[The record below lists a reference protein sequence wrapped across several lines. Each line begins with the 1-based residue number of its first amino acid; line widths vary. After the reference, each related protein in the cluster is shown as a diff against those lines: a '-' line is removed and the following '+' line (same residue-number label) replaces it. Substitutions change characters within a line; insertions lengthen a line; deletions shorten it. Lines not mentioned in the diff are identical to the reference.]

1 MGLLI
6 CAIEKP
12 SNNVFIALLKLPYLL
27 DVAAE
32 SKHSAV
38 PYSSKHI
45 DEAASND
52 DDDDY
57 ATDAWMKLN
66 FQKVASLL
74 HDDVLDDA
82 ETRRGIG
89 SLNCFMG
96 NKMFM
101 PHEVIRTHYNGL
113 QLVDPPDKRCKVY
126 SIGLG
131 MSERGF
137 F

>member
-12 SNNVFIALLKLPYLL
+12 SNNISIALLKLPYLL

-32 SKHSAV
+32 SKHSPV

-57 ATDAWMKLN
+57 ATDAVDEIELPEGDVILN
-66 FQKVASLL
+66 L
-74 HDDVLDDA
+74 
-82 ETRRGIG
+82 I
-89 SLNCFMG
+89 C
-96 NKMFM
+96 
-101 PHEVIRTHYNGL
+101 
-113 QLVDPPDKRCKVY
+113 
-126 SIGLG
+126 
-131 MSERGF
+131 
-137 F
+137 

>member
-12 SNNVFIALLKLPYLL
+12 SNNIFIALLKLPYLL

-57 ATDAWMKLN
+57 ATDAVDEIELPEGDVILN
-66 FQKVASLL
+66 L
-74 HDDVLDDA
+74 
-82 ETRRGIG
+82 I
-89 SLNCFMG
+89 C
-96 NKMFM
+96 
-101 PHEVIRTHYNGL
+101 
-113 QLVDPPDKRCKVY
+113 
-126 SIGLG
+126 
-131 MSERGF
+131 
-137 F
+137 